1 MSTYDHIRC
10 EMPLPEPQPPEGTV
24 FITRD
29 TPTQFFDDYTIT
41 ADGRLIHH
49 GTEEVPDEE
58 RSSADLPDILR
69 GSTELGRSAS
79 ERDKEIP
86 YNGDLTFQALSSSTS
101 PAYVACFIDGRCVR
115 ILTRDEHKR
124 LMEFARRLIL
134 MTDLRALNPRRV
146 LSASDTPDDIRC
158 ILEDE
163 FAALNKIPMEGVEE
177 R

>member
-10 EMPLPEPQPPEGTV
+10 EMPLPEPQSPEGTV

-29 TPTQFFDDYTIT
+29 TPTQFFDEYTIT

-58 RSSADLPDILR
+58 RSSSEVPGILG
-69 GSTELGRSAS
+69 GSSELWCPAS

-86 YNGDLTFQALSSSTS
+86 YNGDLTFQALSSSSSST
-101 PAYVACFIDGRCVR
+101 YVACFIDGRCVR

-134 MTDLRALNPRRV
+134 TTDLRPLNPPAC
-146 LSASDTPDDIRC
+146 LIR
-158 ILEDE
+158 
-163 FAALNKIPMEGVEE
+163 E
-177 R
+177 RHTG